1 MSVDLRFELPIE
13 PGDAVILLG
22 LALIVMGV
30 GLWSVPAG
38 CIAAGLSCVGIGRAL
53 LQGPPPES
61 GAPGDQ
67 AGEDE
72 AAAA

>member
-1 MSVDLRFELPIE
+1 MSVLRLELPIE

-53 LQGPPPES
+53 LQWPPRAS
-61 GAPGDQ
+61 GGAPGDQ
-67 AGEDE
+67 VEDE
-72 AAAA
+72 ASA